1 MSHPT
6 QFSVAQ
12 SGDYPKTSPL
22 LGALALASYL
32 NWFVFFGISM
42 YFGGDSLGT
51 LPSRDGFI
59 VTSHGH
65 RQAVS
70 ESVWLFSL
78 CYSGTTLLLT
88 PLIWLSLAAGQSGGQ
103 LRQARWKTRLLV
115 CGFILV
121 WVVGWYL
128 STINS
133 IRRSVEDWKTLKRPN
148 HMLDVAHALLAC
160 SPKVDPGAMRDWRRD
175 SAAEL
180 ST

>member
-1 MSHPT
+1 MSNPT
-6 QFSVAQ
+6 QISVAQ
-12 SGDYPKTSPL
+12 SSESPKASPL
-22 LGALALASYL
+22 LDVLAFALFL

-42 YFGGDSLGT
+42 YIGGDSLGT

-65 RQAVS
+65 HKAVA

-88 PLIWLSLAAGQSGGQ
+88 PLVWLSLAARQSGGQ

-121 WVVGWYL
+121 WVVGWYS

-133 IRRSVEDWKTLKRPN
+133 IRRSVEDWQTLKRPN
-148 HMLDVAHALLAC
+148 HMSGVAHAQ
-160 SPKVDPGAMRDWRRD
+160 
-175 SAAEL
+175 
-180 ST
+180 